1 MDNHRQSRVESGDKA
16 IAIYHVVYTQEG
28 FEESVQTL
36 FKLVQEAQRLQPGKK
51 RKLYLDIEGHRNSEG
66 GFDTDMVE
74 LQKEFLLGFLSPY
87 LSEIHAPLV
96 SATNKKPQEND
107 IPLTLVIQDKRGE
120 KT

>member
-1 MDNHRQSRVESGDKA
+1 MDRHRQSRVESSDNA
-16 IAIYHVVYTQEG
+16 IAICHVVYAR
-28 FEESVQTL
+28 EEFKESAQTL
-36 FKLVQEAQRLQPGKK
+36 FKLVQEAQRLQPGKR

-87 LSEIHAPLV
+87 LSEIYAPLV
-96 SATNKKPQEND
+96 SVTNKKPQEND
-107 IPLTLVIQDKRGE
+107 IPPTLIIQDKRDD